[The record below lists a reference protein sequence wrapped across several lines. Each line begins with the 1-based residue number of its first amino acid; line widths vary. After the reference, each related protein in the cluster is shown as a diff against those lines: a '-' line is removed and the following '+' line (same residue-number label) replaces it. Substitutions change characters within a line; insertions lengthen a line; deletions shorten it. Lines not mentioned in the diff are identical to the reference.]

1 MNLSDSLTSVKL
13 FKNQKNQLIPIEKD
27 SFKLEKE
34 IQELVEKNL
43 ETLFGLEFVSTE
55 FKVGEFR
62 IDTLAFDEA
71 TNSFV
76 IIEYKKGSSY
86 SVVDQGYSYLSTM
99 INNKADFVLEY
110 SEKKGEM
117 LKRESVD
124 WSSSKVVFVA
134 PTFTAYQ
141 RNSIN
146 FGDIP
151 FELWEVRRFAGSIFA
166 FERVLATSDESIE
179 KINNK
184 KKNTMISKVSSE
196 IKTPKIAD
204 HESKLDSETKL
215 MWEALKERIL
225 SLGGIEIKAN
235 KHYLA
240 FAKEQANLCIAHLL
254 KSSVSVTI
262 RRGILNS
269 NKPESK
275 HLFSLDDPKKVAKII
290 QVTQKNGKVYCEYKI
305 KFRNL
310 EEIDYLMFLIEQ
322 KNKIF

>member
-215 MWEALKERIL
+215 MWEAL
-225 SLGGIEIKAN
+225 
-235 KHYLA
+235 
-240 FAKEQANLCIAHLL
+240 
-254 KSSVSVTI
+254 
-262 RRGILNS
+262 
-269 NKPESK
+269 
-275 HLFSLDDPKKVAKII
+275 
-290 QVTQKNGKVYCEYKI
+290 
-305 KFRNL
+305 
-310 EEIDYLMFLIEQ
+310 
-322 KNKIF
+322 

>member
-1 MNLSDSLTSVKL
+1 MKL
-13 FKNQKNQLIPIEKD
+13 FKNQKNQLVPIEKD

-55 FKVGEFR
+55 FSVGEFR
-62 IDTLAFDEA
+62 IDTLAFDES

-76 IIEYKKGSSY
+76 IIEYKKRSSY

-110 SEKKGEM
+110 NEKKNNT
-117 LKRESVD
+117 LKRDGVD
-124 WSSSKVVFVA
+124 WSSSRVIFVA

-141 RNSIN
+141 RNSVN

-151 FELWEVRRFAGSIFA
+151 FELWEVRRFASSIFA
-166 FERVLATSDESIE
+166 FEQLLANSDASIE
-179 KINNK
+179 KISK
-184 KKNTMISKVSSE
+184 TQKNTIISKVSSE
-196 IKTPKIAD
+196 VKTPKISD
-204 HESKLDSETKL
+204 HESKLDSKTKP

-225 SLGGIEIKAN
+225 SLGGIEIKTT

-240 FAKEQANLCIAHLL
+240 LAKEQANLCTVHLL
-254 KSSVSVTI
+254 KSSVSVTMW
-262 RRGILNS
+262 RGILNN

-275 HLFSLDDPKKVAKII
+275 HFFSLDDPKKVAKFM
-290 QVTQKNGKVYCEYKI
+290 QVTQKNGKIYCEYKI

-322 KNKIF
+322 KNKTL